1 MHTGI
6 GPFDINRG
14 TVMGYGKMN
23 FSNKGFKAAVFTNI
37 LNGDANNLLTVDA
50 SGKTIGFDFLTK
62 TLDLEASNVQAFND
76 KHVVTYGGNLRFN
89 TFELSIAP
97 NAENRTEGG
106 GYVQDEIFLSR
117 RYRLVA
123 GARVD
128 RFDYLDNFVF
138 SPRVTFMVKP
148 QDDHTVRVS
157 YNRAYRSPSVINNF
171 LDITIAEPLP
181 LGLFSPLLA
190 GRTYL
195 IPIHATGN
203 TDLKETSV
211 DAFELGYSGVVA
223 KGRAIV
229 SAAFYVN
236 RTKDDIFFTELP
248 ALRWTAANPPPNFA
262 FGLLPP
268 AVIALTPAK
277 SFPAAFTYLNFG
289 KTTQKGF
296 ELGVNATVNRNVG
309 MFANYSFQATPTANF
324 DLSELNLP
332 ATNRFNIGAN
342 FATGRFLGDL
352 NVTYSDSAFWQ
363 DVLDDRYHG
372 TTKAYTLVNGGFG
385 VKWANNRITT
395 AVKGMNLANQT
406 IQQHVFGDIVKRQI
420 VAELRVNF

>member
-1 MHTGI
+1 
-6 GPFDINRG
+6 
-14 TVMGYGKMN
+14 
-23 FSNKGFKAAVFTNI
+23 
-37 LNGDANNLLTVDA
+37 
-50 SGKTIGFDFLTK
+50 
-62 TLDLEASNVQAFND
+62 
-76 KHVVTYGGNLRFN
+76 
-89 TFELSIAP
+89 
-97 NAENRTEGG
+97 
-106 GYVQDEIFLSR
+106 
-117 RYRLVA
+117 
-123 GARVD
+123 
-128 RFDYLDNFVF
+128 
-138 SPRVTFMVKP
+138 MVKP

-332 ATNRFNIGAN
+332 AKNRFNIGAN